1 MGSPVDCLFNYDRIN
16 PDLNTL
22 LMKKYWCQI
31 QMEMLIAQKQCQ
43 YIFTD
48 NWYCEAMKEDVPR
61 STANREYVKWKK
73 YIDEQK
79 IVREVPFDEHLQ
91 SELQVELRNF
101 YLQYYIWQLIEVD
114 RQHSSNKQS
123 FFKDEHEED
132 SQETIY
138 YLETAD
144 LPVILSRL
152 NL

>member
-1 MGSPVDCLFNYDRIN
+1 
-16 PDLNTL
+16 
-22 LMKKYWCQI
+22 
-31 QMEMLIAQKQCQ
+31 
-43 YIFTD
+43 
-48 NWYCEAMKEDVPR
+48 MKEDVPR

-123 FFKDEHEED
+123 FFKDEHEEG

-138 YLETAD
+138 YLEATD